1 MIRPREQAK
10 YDAIVAG
17 YLCVDLTPGFAP
29 SRQPVPLGQLLQP
42 GRLVQV
48 EGLSMAPG
56 GAVAN
61 TGLAMRRFGQR
72 VALAGMV
79 GHDPL
84 GDLLLRAM
92 PGDAGSIRRSDR
104 AGTGYGIVIAP
115 PGSDRLFLED
125 PGCHAY
131 FSAESIDP
139 ALIAQSRL
147 VHLGYPPLLDSLYAE
162 DGRPLQRLMARI
174 QELGVT
180 TSLDMTLPDPG
191 SPAGQADWRG
201 ILDRTLP
208 HVDIFVP
215 SIEELLFMLDPQAYA
230 TLNARAGS
238 GGLIDA
244 IDRAAFDRLADRVL
258 RLGVKV
264 LLIKAGHRGAYLRT
278 AGSPAQWIDPFP
290 VDPDR
295 MINACG
301 AGDCAVAAFLAAL
314 LNGNPVEQAARYAML
329 AGRDNLYG
337 IDALSGL
344 RDWNAMTRHLETGS
358 A

>member
-1 MIRPREQAK
+1 MIRPREQAD

-29 SRQPVPLGQLLQP
+29 TRQSVPLGQLLQP

-48 EGLSMAPG
+48 EGLSISPG

-72 VALAGMV
+72 IALSGMV
-79 GHDPL
+79 GRDPL

-92 PGDAGSIRRSDR
+92 PEDAGSIQRSDR
-104 AGTGYGIVIAP
+104 AGTGYSIVIAP
-115 PGSDRLFLED
+115 PGSDRLFLEN
-125 PGCHAY
+125 PGCNVL
-131 FSAESIDP
+131 FTAESIDP
-139 ALIAQSRL
+139 ARIAQSRL

-162 DGRPLQRLMARI
+162 DGRPLQRLLARI
-174 QELGVT
+174 QELGAT
-180 TSLDMTLPDPG
+180 TSLDMTLPDPH
-191 SPAGQADWRG
+191 SPAGQANWRG

-215 SIEELLFMLDPQAYA
+215 SIEELLFMLEPEAYA
-230 TLNARAGS
+230 ALNARAGS

-244 IDRAAFDRLADRVL
+244 IDHAAFERLADRIL
-258 RLGVKV
+258 LLGVKV

-278 AGSPAQWIDPFP
+278 AESPARWIDPFP

-301 AGDCAVAAFLAAL
+301 AGDCAVAAFLTAL

-337 IDALSGL
+337 IDTLSGL
-344 RDWNAMTRHLETGS
+344 CDWHAMTSQLEAGT